1 MNEMSEWMNQRMLS
15 LLLSGFRRVTGFSQ
29 VDRSSE
35 SGGQW
40 ALEDSHN
47 LKKAARVHSSQGKQF
62 TSWRQRQAQALQ
74 TPVRMSPRPL
84 GPPREVLRYPAL
96 PPPAPP
102 PGLGRRPNSRPLLWP
117 SRAPEV
123 SDHVIRRPPT
133 CWVFPRALL
142 GEGPRHLRSRVP
154 AGFLSLASVRKRPTW
169 IPGLVPHSEAQRTGR
184 LPPQQRRAQASRQPG
199 AHDQHPRHGPLSP
212 RPGGR
217 PAVGGTAATA
227 QRARAV
233 GPVLP
238 AQLGPCAVPWSACRG
253 RRGGDSGWE
262 KDQHGRQANLG
273 LPLGLRAR
281 SCLQA
286 SSGSIR

>member
-1 MNEMSEWMNQRMLS
+1 MNQRMLS

-74 TPVRMSPRPL
+74 TTVRMSPRPL

-102 PGLGRRPNSRPLLWP
+102 PGLGRRPSSRPLLRP

-142 GEGPRHLRSRVP
+142 GEGPRHLRSRRARRP
-154 AGFLSLASVRKRPTW
+154 PFPGFCPETTHLN
-169 IPGLVPHSEAQRTGR
+169 
-184 LPPQQRRAQASRQPG
+184 
-199 AHDQHPRHGPLSP
+199 P
-212 RPGGR
+212 RPC
-217 PAVGGTAATA
+217 PI
-227 QRARAV
+227 Q
-233 GPVLP
+233 
-238 AQLGPCAVPWSACRG
+238 
-253 RRGGDSGWE
+253 
-262 KDQHGRQANLG
+262 
-273 LPLGLRAR
+273 
-281 SCLQA
+281 
-286 SSGSIR
+286 